1 MNGKSKY
8 YRFGPLE
15 NYEHMYEY
23 ALNCLDEARTAAD
36 YPPLTPEH
44 KIAIGQALDAAVDKW
59 MEDMKDYK
67 IAKVFNPNEIE
78 PNKDIIFVAAV
89 DAMTCVDRKR
99 GYIKEVD

>member
-1 MNGKSKY
+1 MNEKY
-8 YRFGPLE
+8 YRLGPLE

-23 ALNCLDEARTAAD
+23 ALNCLDEARLAAS

-44 KIAIGQALDAAVDKW
+44 KIAIGQALDKAVDQW
-59 MEDMKDYK
+59 LSEMQVYK
-67 IAKVFNPNEIE
+67 AVSLFDKSEPA

-99 GYIKEVD
+99 GYIKEVE